1 MEIVR
6 NHKKKVNSQ
15 AGQPRQSNEHQVSVS
30 GIFVLAGAIEN
41 SSVIWIVINLRLFT
55 GFSGRKEGQRKPRVH
70 PCVVP
75 ALGVIVSFICVDLLK
90 AMSYIL

>member
-6 NHKKKVNSQ
+6 KHKKKVNSQ
-15 AGQPRQSNEHQVSVS
+15 AGQRRQSNEHQVSVS
-30 GIFVLAGAIEN
+30 GIFVLAGTIEN
-41 SSVIWIVINLRLFT
+41 SSVIWIVINLRLCT
-55 GFSGRKEGQRKPRVH
+55 GFSRRKKGQRKPRVH

-75 ALGVIVSFICVDLLK
+75 ALGVIVSFICVNLLK